1 MPQIR
6 KILSGRLFPMKALGY
21 FAVVTGR
28 GSKDDSIEQI
38 RDYEEQFFQKSKL
51 FRYAAV
57 LCSGCGLS
65 CSSRSKT

>member
-57 LCSGCGLS
+57 
-65 CSSRSKT
+65 